1 MAMRILWGR
10 SVRRAEVGGGAS
22 GSGGW
27 RAWLLLCTGMLLAMV
42 TPPVGAGEA
51 ASPPSAQQ
59 ILETARGQLEE
70 VREQL
75 RATDITDAALL
86 VLRGQVERVRQEA
99 GKIADNLAP
108 ELESVR
114 ARLNELGPAPPAGDA
129 AEADDV
135 AAQRGQLSK
144 TQAELDARV
153 KLARL
158 LVVEADQLNEDI
170 LSARRAGFQARL
182 GERTTA
188 VFDPVFWHE
197 VRRDMPADGAA
208 LAELAGQLRSAA
220 AEVSRQGWAVLG
232 GAVALVL
239 LLRWLAVRGL
249 WRLAAS
255 RVPAGRLRR
264 SVYAIAVLA
273 LAVATPVALIKLTQE
288 GLERYA
294 VLPGALAALLAGL
307 VSTLAFG
314 GYVVGLGQALLAADR
329 PSWRLP
335 NLPDLLARRL
345 RWLPWQLAVVLVL
358 AWLGDRVAA
367 IIGASFVTTVAVNG
381 IVGLLLFMVLGGA
394 LVVGERVRRLAAQC
408 PERAIMPA
416 TPWWISL
423 LVAAAWVV
431 AALSL
436 LCLLSGYVALGSF
449 LLKQVGWTLVVLCSA
464 YLAMVLVE
472 DVSQAMLGLF
482 APRADAAPAPSG
494 REQAAVLLSGIA
506 KLFILMVAGTLLVA
520 PFGEQP
526 VELLVRAGGFEQAL
540 RIGAV
545 HIRPAAVLQAVLVF
559 AGAILVVG
567 VLKRWLAER
576 YLPAA
581 GMDRDMSG
589 SAATL
594 VGYAGFVV
602 AVALGLVALG
612 IGLERVAWIASALS
626 VGIGFGL
633 QAVVQNFVS
642 GLILLAER
650 PVKVGDW
657 VSIEG
662 MEGDIRRINARA
674 TEIQMGDRSTL
685 IVPNSAFITK
695 TVRNVTHTDPLGLVS
710 FKLPVPIEADP
721 DQVREMM
728 RAAMQEQEALL
739 ESPAPAV
746 FLDSV
751 EGRHLIFNATG
762 YVTSPRL
769 AYSVRSALLFDVI
782 KRLRAADIF
791 LPPAEPSPDAD
802 GRDRQ
807 PL

>member
-1 MAMRILWGR
+1 MMAMRILRSAAGR
-10 SVRRAEVGGGAS
+10 AAGRPGAAS
-22 GSGGW
+22 
-27 RAWLLLCTGMLLAMV
+27 AWLLFYAGMLLASALALG
-42 TPPVGAGEA
+42 PDPVRAQENKPAPEAQQVLEA
-51 ASPPSAQQ
+51 A
-59 ILETARGQLEE
+59 RGRLDD

-75 RATDITDAALL
+75 RAAEITDAALL
-86 VLRGQVERVRQEA
+86 VLRGQVEQVRQEA
-99 GKIADNLAP
+99 GKIAEGLEP
-108 ELESVR
+108 ELGSVK
-114 ARLNELGPAPPAGDA
+114 ARLNELGPAPPPEGE
-129 AEADDV
+129 AEAPDV
-135 AAQRGQLSK
+135 AAQRGQLGK
-144 TQAELDARV
+144 TQGELDARL

-158 LVVEADQLNEDI
+158 LVVEGEQLDEEI
-170 LSARRAGFQARL
+170 LAARRAGFQARL
-182 GERTTA
+182 GERTTS
-188 VFDPVFWHE
+188 VFDPAFWHD
-197 VRRDMPADGAA
+197 VRRDMPGDGRA
-208 LAELAGQLRSAA
+208 LADLAAQLREAA
-220 AEVSRQGWAVLG
+220 AEVPRAGWAALSLAG
-232 GAVALVL
+232 ALVL
-239 LLRWLAVRGL
+239 LLRWLAARWL
-249 WRLAAS
+249 WRLSAN

-264 SVYAIAVLA
+264 SVYAVAVLA
-273 LAVATPVALIKLTQE
+273 LAVATPVALIKLVQE
-288 GLERYA
+288 ALERYA
-294 VLPGALAALLAGL
+294 VLPGTLAALLTGL

-345 RWLPWQLAVVLVL
+345 RWLPWQLAAVLVL
-358 AWLGDRVAA
+358 AWLGDRIAA
-367 IIGASFVTTVAVNG
+367 IIGASFATTVALNG
-381 IVGLLLFMVLGGA
+381 AVGLLLFLVLGGA
-394 LVVGERVRRLAAQC
+394 LLVGERVRRLAARS
-408 PERAIMPA
+408 PDRVEMPA
-416 TPWWISL
+416 SPWWISL
-423 LVAAAWVV
+423 MVAAAWLV
-431 AALSL
+431 AVLSAI
-436 LCLLSGYVALGSF
+436 CLLSGYVALGSF

-464 YLAMVLVE
+464 YLAAVLVE

-482 APRADAAPAPSG
+482 AQRADGAPAPSG

-506 KLFILMVAGTLLVA
+506 RLFIVLVAGTLLVA
-520 PFGEQP
+520 PFGEKP
-526 VELLVRAGGFEQAL
+526 AELLARAGGFEQAL

-559 AGAILVVG
+559 AGAVLAVG
-567 VLKRWLAER
+567 VLRRWLAER
-576 YLPAA
+576 YLPAT

-602 AVALGLVALG
+602 ALALGLVALG

-695 TVRNVTHTDPLGLVS
+695 TVRNVTLTDPLGLVS
-710 FKLPVPIEADP
+710 FKLPVPMDVDP
-721 DQVREMM
+721 EPVRDMM
-728 RAAMQEQEALL
+728 RAAMQENESLL

-746 FLDSV
+746 HLDSID
-751 EGRHLIFNATG
+751 GRYLIFSATG

-769 AYSVRSALLFDVI
+769 AYGVRSALLFDVI
-782 KRLRAADIF
+782 KRLRAAGIV
-791 LPPAEPSPDAD
+791 LHPPEPPDA
-802 GRDRQ
+802 GVHNASLR
-807 PL
+807 